1 MTDEKTISALVSG
14 GTANAGPPLGPA
26 LAPLGVN
33 TMAVVKEINEKTKEY
48 SGMRIPVKITVNT
61 GNNQFTVT
69 VVVPTSSALI
79 AKELGITKGSGTP
92 NTEFVGEIS
101 MEQLKNIATVKLEQ
115 SYAITIKSAVKE
127 IIGSCVSM
135 GIKVEGQDPRTVF
148 EDFEKGKWDKM
159 FD

>member
-14 GTANAGPPLGPA
+14 GAANAGPPLGPA

-48 SGMRIPVKITVNT
+48 SGIRIPVKITVNT
-61 GNNQFTVT
+61 GNKQFTV
-69 VVVPTSSALI
+69 VVGVPTSSALI

-148 EDFEKGKWDKM
+148 EDFEKGKWNKM